1 MFFLWVTQTCTKTF
15 INSEIIE
22 ELLRKQLL
30 KNLIVSAAKVLMQ
43 LFKAL
48 RAGQTQMDPMTM
60 YKE

>member
-1 MFFLWVTQTCTKTF
+1 MFFLWVTQTCTETF

-48 RAGQTQMDPMTM
+48 RAGQTQMDLMTM